1 MKLYKKIFF
10 GLFVMTLFMI
20 GFCITSFAGSWKQE
34 NGSWRYIREDGSYP
48 VNEWVW
54 IDGNLDGYAECYR
67 FDENGN
73 CYINTT
79 TPDGYTVDQ
88 NCAWT
93 VNGAVQRCISITGNL
108 GYYDKRTGL
117 AQYYNQ
123 QSGRIILSMYPDNI
137 NFAIL
142 TLNKPRHMVV
152 TDGVTLEDRRVTTVS
167 RIHFRN
173 ASENT
178 PDGSFVSWRGYEGKN
193 VTITFVGGEPELYST
208 EGGEPLD
215 AVGYM
220 GVNVKIH
227 TN

>member
-1 MKLYKKIFF
+1 M
-10 GLFVMTLFMI
+10 
-20 GFCITSFAGSWKQE
+20 
-34 NGSWRYIREDGSYP
+34 
-48 VNEWVW
+48 
-54 IDGNLDGYAECYR
+54 DGYAECYR

-93 VNGAVQRCISITGNL
+93 VNGAVQRCISVTGNL

-123 QSGRIILSMYPDNI
+123 QSGRIILSMYPD
-137 NFAIL
+137 
-142 TLNKPRHMVV
+142 
-152 TDGVTLEDRRVTTVS
+152 TTVS

-193 VTITFVGGEPELYST
+193 VTIAFVGGEPELYST

-220 GVNVKIH
+220 GVNVKIY